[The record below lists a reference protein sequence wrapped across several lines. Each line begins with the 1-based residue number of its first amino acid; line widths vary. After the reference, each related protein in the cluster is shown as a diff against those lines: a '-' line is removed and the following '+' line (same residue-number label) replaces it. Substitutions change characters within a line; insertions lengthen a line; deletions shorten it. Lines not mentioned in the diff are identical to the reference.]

1 MPSPISHFPFMVT
14 EPFTIHKWS
23 ADCTLPFTQYR
34 LITHRCKLAHA
45 QIRQPPLH
53 PALPA
58 AANQRAEQSGLLS
71 ARSGPAA
78 AVIIPKEASLAGI
91 YIASLPSDV
100 STPVATRKENV
111 FREAL

>member
-1 MPSPISHFPFMVT
+1 MQACART
-14 EPFTIHKWS
+14 DKT
-23 ADCTLPFTQYR
+23 A
-34 LITHRCKLAHA
+34 
-45 QIRQPPLH
+45 PLH

-58 AANQRAEQSGLLS
+58 TANQRAEQSGLLN
-71 ARSGPAA
+71 AWSGPAA

-100 STPVATRKENV
+100 STPVATRKESA